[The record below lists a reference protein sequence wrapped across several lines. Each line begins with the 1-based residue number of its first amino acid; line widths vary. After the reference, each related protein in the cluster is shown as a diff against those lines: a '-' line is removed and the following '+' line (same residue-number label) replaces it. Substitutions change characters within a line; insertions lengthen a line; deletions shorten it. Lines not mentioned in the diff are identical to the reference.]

1 MHFNFNLQ
9 QELDTRKAD
18 NQNIKITYTKFKN
31 GRAAKL
37 PLKKE
42 LIPITIT
49 CFKM

>member
-1 MHFNFNLQ
+1 MKRQ
-9 QELDTRKAD
+9 QTEKEDKA
-18 NQNIKITYTKFKN
+18 
-31 GRAAKL
+31 RAAKL

>member
-1 MHFNFNLQ
+1 MYLKFIL
-9 QELDTRKAD
+9 EI
-18 NQNIKITYTKFKN
+18 IKKN
-31 GRAAKL
+31 DESCIVIHRAAKL